1 MGMAVTP
8 EQAARKPECCAPC
21 EASEQDTRPLCRKW
35 ARGKSCDPVSC
46 KHRHVLLTREEEEYA
61 QMASAQREAALRAQR
76 ESGDVPDGSKQAHGP
91 HHAELVNFVRQ
102 TFGDEA
108 LRAGSG
114 VLNVGSGRGDV
125 SFEIAFELHCRLRIP
140 CALLEDR
147 DARLRGHQRK
157 YLRKHD
163 APPFRHF
170 QAKLDAAFAESAE
183 GAALLAGCTL
193 LGLHPDEETEVRAP
207 IHGAAPGVALSRRC
221 QCHHAHIARRRS
233 TR

>member
-1 MGMAVTP
+1 MATP
-8 EQAARKPECCAPC
+8 EQVATKLEAATC
-21 EASEQDTRPLCRKW
+21 EDIELDTRELCKKW
-35 ARGKSCDPVSC
+35 ARGKPCEPVSC
-46 KHRHVLLTREEEEYA
+46 KYRHVLLTPSEKQYA
-61 QMASAQREAALRAQR
+61 QMASAQRAAALRAQR
-76 ESGDVPDGSKQAHGP
+76 EADVPDGSKQAHGQ
-91 HHAELVNFVRQ
+91 HHAEMVEFVRQ

-108 LRAGSG
+108 LREGSG
-114 VLNVGSGRGDV
+114 VLNIGSGRGDV
-125 SFEIAFELHCRLRIP
+125 SFELAFELHCRLRIP
-140 CALLEDR
+140 CVLLEDR

-207 IHGAAPGVALSRRC
+207 IHGAAPGVALSRRR
-221 QCHHAHIARRRS
+221 QCHHAHIARLRS
-233 TR
+233 TS